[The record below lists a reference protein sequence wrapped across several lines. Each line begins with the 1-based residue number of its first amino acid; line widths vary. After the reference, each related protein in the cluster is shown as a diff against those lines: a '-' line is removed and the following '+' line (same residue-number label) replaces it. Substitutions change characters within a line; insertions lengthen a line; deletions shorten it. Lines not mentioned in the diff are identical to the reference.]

1 MTNFFDDLD
10 LSTNAA
16 VVPDLPADFNSWA
29 IIDHP
34 SMRYMRAA
42 DPSQETEPKVL
53 REVRT
58 L

>member
-1 MTNFFDDLD
+1 
-10 LSTNAA
+10 
-16 VVPDLPADFNSWA
+16 VPDLPAEFAFWA

-34 SMRYMRAA
+34 SMWDTHGA

-53 REVRT
+53 REVQN